1 MDMENINNIS
11 PPARAAGGDFV
22 LKTPANPVV
31 QEASK
36 SVSAQESKPET
47 SGVSPEELS
56 AAVASI
62 NDFAQNL
69 QRSLQFSIDEGSG
82 RNVVTVLDKQTEE
95 IIRQFP
101 AEEILAFARRIVEQQ
116 DDTINLFSSEA

>member
-1 MDMENINNIS
+1 MDMENINNNS
-11 PPARAAGGDFV
+11 SPARSAVGDFV

-31 QEASK
+31 QEPNK
-36 SVSAQESKPET
+36 SVSIQESKPEAA
-47 SGVSPEELS
+47 SVSPEELS

-69 QRSLQFSIDEGSG
+69 QRNLQFSIDEGSG

-101 AEEILAFARRIVEQQ
+101 AEEVLAFARRIVEQQ
-116 DDTINLFSSEA
+116 DETINLFSSEA

>member
-1 MDMENINNIS
+1 MDMENINSNLS
-11 PPARAAGGDFV
+11 PPAKTAAGDFV
-22 LKTPANPVV
+22 LKTPATQVIQSAN
-31 QEASK
+31 K
-36 SVSAQESKPET
+36 SVSTQESKPEAA
-47 SGVSPEELS
+47 VSQEELT

-101 AEEILAFARRIVEQQ
+101 AEEVLAFARRIVEQQ
-116 DDTINLFSSEA
+116 EDTINLFSSEA